1 MKLLSALLILIISLI
16 MTLPAYCNETSKSAK
31 AQSAPVNG
39 QDDSSVSITSPMNNM
54 GTGSTVKVTWMLKK
68 GSHAAHV
75 HFYLDGKNLGPK
87 TGDSYTLTHL
97 KPGKHTILLK
107 TASSGHSELGP
118 SDSITITVQ

>member
-1 MKLLSALLILIISLI
+1 MKLLSASLVLLMFVLTAI
-16 MTLPAYCNETSKSAK
+16 PAYSEYSSTSKTQKNTPAEQK
-31 AQSAPVNG
+31 
-39 QDDSSVSITSPMNNM
+39 DDSSVSITSPMNNM
-54 GTGSTVKVTWMLKK
+54 ATGSTVKVTWLLKK

-97 KPGKHTILLK
+97 KPGKHTIILK
-107 TASSGHSELGP
+107 TASAGHSELGP